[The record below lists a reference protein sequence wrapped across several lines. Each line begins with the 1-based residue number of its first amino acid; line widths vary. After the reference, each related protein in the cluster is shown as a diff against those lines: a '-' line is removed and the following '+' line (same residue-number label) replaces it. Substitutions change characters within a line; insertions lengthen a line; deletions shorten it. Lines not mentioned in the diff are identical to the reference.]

1 MYIRKKSF
9 VLLITYLVAAVLACG
24 GYILFNRSSVNAYRN
39 TAAYGYQHAFSEV
52 VLAVKNLDDSLHRGV
67 YAQGLEMSSEICA
80 DIYADCLAAEM
91 TMAALPFSTQELEQ
105 TAGFI
110 GVTGDYAKSLARS
123 SAKFGFGDEE
133 RENLKALQKI
143 SASLTEKLLK
153 LQDDMD
159 NGDLLM
165 DDPENVFADNSSE
178 SLLSAALLEFEG
190 EFPELPELDYDGKYN
205 IADEE
210 EQGDKVSEDEARDAA
225 AELFGFDA
233 NELELKYEA
242 ENGARCFEKDDSN
255 VVVNAQGK
263 VLSMSS
269 SRVVDGDKG
278 ESELSDKAKE
288 FMAKSGFSDMELV
301 SEESE
306 NGVLRAEF
314 CCRQNGTLYTCDS
327 IKLSVASDNGEIYS
341 YDATD
346 YVKNHS
352 DREKSEAEVTVNI
365 ARAAL
370 PESLSIISE
379 DLLICPTEG
388 GNERLC
394 YAFECEGINGEAVT
408 AYVDASSG
416 EQYKISIE
424 NQGKGA
430 K

>member
-9 VLLITYLVAAVLACG
+9 ILIITYLTAAALACF
-24 GYILFNRSSVNAYRN
+24 GYIMFNRSNVMAYRN

-52 VLAVKNLDDSLHRGV
+52 VLAVKNLDNSLHRGV
-67 YAQGLEMSSEICA
+67 YTQGQEMSAEICA

-133 RENLKALQKI
+133 RENLEALQKI
-143 SASLTEKLLK
+143 SSDLSKKLTELQNKL
-153 LQDDMD
+153 DD
-159 NGDLLM
+159 GDLSM
-165 DDPENVFADNSSE
+165 DEPENVFADNSSE

-210 EQGDKVSEDEARDAA
+210 EQADKVSEDEARRAA
-225 AELFGFDA
+225 AELFGFDEK
-233 NELELKYEA
+233 ELELKYEA
-242 ENGARCFEKDDSN
+242 ENGARCFEKDDCS
-255 VVVNAQGK
+255 VVVNGEGE

-269 SRVVDGDKG
+269 SRVVDGDIP
-278 ESELSDKAKE
+278 ESELSEKAKS
-288 FMAKSGFSDMELV
+288 FMESSGFSDMELV
-301 SEESE
+301 SEDTE

-314 CCRQNGTLYTCDS
+314 CCRQNGALCTCDS
-327 IKLSVASDNGEIYS
+327 IKLSVASDNGEVYS
-341 YDATD
+341 FDAVD

-352 DREKSEAEVTVNI
+352 EREESEPKVSVNI

-370 PESLSIISE
+370 PDSLSIISE
-379 DLLICPTEG
+379 DMLICPTDG

-394 YAFECEGINGEAVT
+394 YAFKCEGLNGESVS

-416 EQYKISIE
+416 EQYRISVE
-424 NQGKGA
+424 NQEK
-430 K
+430 